1 MNVKLKNKLNV
12 IASLLNPYANGR
24 PATLSHPILD
34 EMVKEQLLG
43 RKSDFTYL
51 VTPKGKEYLET
62 HSHLRML

>member
-24 PATLSHPILD
+24 PHTLSHPILD

-43 RKSDFTYL
+43 RKNDFTYL
-51 VTPKGKEYLET
+51 VTPRGKEYLEA
-62 HSHLRML
+62 HSHLSVM